1 MTIDEVYDNTGRGN
15 SPAVRRHLVPA
26 DPWSTG
32 SFSPF
37 DLDVDPFTTEFDGA
51 DLLTDHDNVI
61 LFRRRRMRRAPKQR
75 LVARLISVVAD
86 ALASMQDCYDF

>member
-1 MTIDEVYDNTGRGN
+1 MTIDELYDNTRRGD
-15 SPAVRRHLVPA
+15 SPAVRRHLVPM

-51 DLLTDHDNVI
+51 DLLTDHDNVV
-61 LFRRRRMRRAPKQR
+61 LFRSRRTKRAPERR
-75 LVARLISVVAD
+75 LVSRLFSVLAD
-86 ALASMQDCYDF
+86 ALASTHYCYDF